1 MALRCLDGRECDGC
15 MGCYE
20 NDAQTVC
27 CAVCGRELD
36 LWDEVVKLDS
46 GAHICSDTDCLYT
59 QALQS
64 SSEDQLREY
73 AAFFV
78 KEFLA
83 MYEWE
88 LFEAATHR
96 DMPFWTAE

>member
-78 KEFLA
+78 K
-83 MYEWE
+83 
-88 LFEAATHR
+88 
-96 DMPFWTAE
+96 

>member
-1 MALRCLDGRECDGC
+1 

-73 AAFFV
+73 AALNKDV
-78 KEFLA
+78 VIAGNATRAEIWDKDAYDKL
-83 MYEWE
+83 MSE
-88 LFEAATHR
+88 LTS
-96 DMPFWTAE
+96 DMIVETMEQIGF